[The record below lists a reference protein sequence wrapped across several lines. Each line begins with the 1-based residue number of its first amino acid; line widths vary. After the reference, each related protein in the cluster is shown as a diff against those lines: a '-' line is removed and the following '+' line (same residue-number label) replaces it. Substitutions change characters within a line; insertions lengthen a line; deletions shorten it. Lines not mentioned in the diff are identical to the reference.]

1 MVELSLHILDI
12 VQNSVSAGADKIEIE
27 IIENSQ
33 EDRLSIIIRD
43 NGKGMSQ
50 DIVDK
55 VLDPYTTSRTSRKV
69 GMGIPLL
76 NDACI
81 STGGKL
87 TIDSELG
94 KGTVVQS
101 VLGLT
106 HIDRQPLGD
115 MAGVVVM
122 LISAN
127 PSIRF
132 IYSHTKNNN
141 NFTLDTDEVKEVL
154 EGVPIETPEVGRMLK
169 EMINSN
175 LDEL

>member
-12 VQNSVSAGADKIEIE
+12 VQNSVSANADKIGIE
-27 IIENSQ
+27 IIENSK
-33 EDRLSIIIRD
+33 EDTLAINITD
-43 NGKGMSQ
+43 NGKGMSSE
-50 DIVDK
+50 VLAK
-55 VLDPYTTSRTSRKV
+55 VLDPYTTSRTTRKV

-76 NDACI
+76 NDACR
-81 STGGKL
+81 STGGEL
-87 TIDSELG
+87 TIDSDPG
-94 KGTVVQS
+94 KGTEVKS

-132 IYSHTKNNN
+132 IYSHTKDNN

-154 EGVPIETPEVGRMLK
+154 DGVPIETPEVGRMLR